1 MDSIEGVI
9 RPFEEKDRESVRA
22 ICRRTGQKGRPT
34 SLFFEDEEIIPMLYA
49 DYYTDYEPDS
59 CFVAESDGKVVG
71 YILGCPGTR
80 RYNKIMFTRVY
91 PRVCLRIF
99 WKILT
104 LQYRKKQ
111 TYATLWWII
120 SRGWSEGFSIPVD
133 RYPGHIHF
141 NLESE
146 YRGRG
151 LGERLSI
158 AAGRRMREKGII
170 GSHCIIREE
179 EGDNSRSGFLCRER
193 GYEIMKIKRNTVWE
207 KVTGNRWYAKLLVR
221 DLRSDYNGEP

>member
-1 MDSIEGVI
+1 MSSEGII
-9 RPFEEKDRESVRA
+9 RPFEKKDRESVRA

-34 SLFFEDEEIIPMLYA
+34 SLFFEDEAIIPMLYA
-49 DYYTDYEPDS
+49 DYYMDNEPDS
-59 CFVAESDGKVVG
+59 CFVAEVNGKVVG
-71 YILGCPGTR
+71 YIVSSIDAR
-80 RYNKIMFTRVY
+80 RYKRVMAIRIY

-120 SRGWSEGFSIPVD
+120 SRGWNEGFSVPVD

-158 AAGRRMREKGII
+158 AAGRHMQEKGVT

-179 EGDNSRSGFLCRER
+179 EGDNALSNFLCRER
-193 GYEIMKIKRNTVWE
+193 GYRIMKIKRNTVWE

-221 DLRSDYNGEP
+221 DLDSDSNGGP